1 MVTGVPGSICSFRG
15 LFFFFF
21 MMLPMMFLL
30 CTYLNFSIIPACV
43 KVKINCYEQYR
54 RSRKSRSIAIRK
66 VDFLNVQFTF
76 DFIPEGVALHTF
88 SLFYSKR

>member
-1 MVTGVPGSICSFRG
+1 MVTGVPGSMCS
-15 LFFFFF
+15 F

-30 CTYLNFSIIPACV
+30 CTYLNFSMIPACV
-43 KVKINCYEQYR
+43 KAKINCYEQYR
-54 RSRKSRSIAIRK
+54 RLRKSRSIAIRK

-76 DFIPEGVALHTF
+76 AFIPQGVALHTF